1 MYIYQDASNTMSL
14 NKAITKTFLWM
25 ATGLMV
31 TAFTSFVS
39 IITGLWYVVL
49 TSVSPLILMILQVGI
64 AIWFT
69 ASMKSASPTKLKV
82 LFMAYAVTL
91 GITLTPISL
100 MYSSGLIFIA
110 FMITA
115 ILFASLAI
123 VGMTTKKDLTKL
135 GTICMVGL
143 ITLVITQLIMMLFH
157 VGMETRLF
165 SVLGLIIFTG
175 LTAWDMQR
183 MKMGLANTQGVMQE
197 KLSIYMAFEIY
208 LDFINIFLY
217 VLELLGIGSRND

>member
-143 ITLVITQLIMMLFH
+143 ITLVITQLVMMLFH